1 MTGLWELSLP
11 LFNSDVSLRLFPN
24 NCKEGKKKSI
34 RATRLHL
41 QTKLM
46 CILSGALVSPWT
58 GLLGGDCMVES
69 AVLDDLIDQKD
80 RN

>member
-1 MTGLWELSLP
+1 MKGLWELSLP

-24 NCKEGKKKSI
+24 NCKKKSI

-58 GLLGGDCMVES
+58 GLFGGDCMV
-69 AVLDDLIDQKD
+69 
-80 RN
+80 